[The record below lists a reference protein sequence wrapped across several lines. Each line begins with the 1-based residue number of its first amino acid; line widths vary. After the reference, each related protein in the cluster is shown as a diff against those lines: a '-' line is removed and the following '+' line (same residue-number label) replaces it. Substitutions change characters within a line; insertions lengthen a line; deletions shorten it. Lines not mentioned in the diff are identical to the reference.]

1 MTTTSATQTL
11 SHTFVSRPVE
21 AAQLTASN
29 VADVVA
35 WLGELGVDDL
45 TSSGPGEHTVWVG
58 LPGASGSVMDHKA
71 YDGEWIVV
79 LRRPDD
85 QITGAIALTDEFF
98 SRWFVRD

>member
-1 MTTTSATQTL
+1 MTTTSVEQSL
-11 SHTFVSRPVE
+11 SNKYVSRAVE
-21 AAQLTASN
+21 AAQLSASN
-29 VADVVA
+29 VDDIVA
-35 WLGELGVDDL
+35 WLGELGVDDV
-45 TSSGPGEHTVWVG
+45 SFSGPGEHTAWVG

-85 QITGAIALTDEFF
+85 QVTGAIALTDEFF